1 MEKTKAKRP
10 NQLIKY
16 IMKFLRRSCS
26 QEEAEEWADKHCG
39 DWRNTPLPKAKR
51 IKSISSNEKEYE

>member
-10 NQLIKY
+10 NPLIKY
-16 IMKFLRRSCS
+16 IMKFRRCS
-26 QEEAEEWADKHCG
+26 QIEAEEWADNHCG

-51 IKSISSNEKEYE
+51 VKSISSNEKEYEE